1 MTTLQKIQAALD
13 EITSMLANDFMTD
26 PVKESLEG
34 IKTQLESA
42 KTDLS

>member
-13 EITSMLANDFMTD
+13 EVTSILAYDFITA
-26 PVKESLEG
+26 PVRESLES
-34 IKTQLESA
+34 IQTNLESA

>member
-1 MTTLQKIQAALD
+1 MTTLEKIQAALD
-13 EITSMLANDFMTD
+13 EVTSVLANDFITE

-34 IKTQLESA
+34 IKENLESA

>member
-13 EITSMLANDFMTD
+13 EIASMLANDFMTA
-26 PVKESLEG
+26 PVRESLESMQT
-34 IKTQLESA
+34 KLESA